1 MIVMLS
7 SACHAVAVRPP
18 LSVPGA
24 MNSEL
29 PLKGLPPRN
38 AGCAANVVIGPTGRL
53 VPLPVPGRGR
63 SWLTRSGP
71 GPPPGRR
78 RVAARPLVEPIR
90 IGSRLSA
97 VRRRSDPVSIRS
109 ANALTRAE
117 AAFKRFK
124 KKEDERLDGQNAM
137 AEYEAQRAAVREKTA
152 RLRALRL
159 ARDEAAKREDAAA

>member
-1 MIVMLS
+1 L
-7 SACHAVAVRPP
+7 
-18 LSVPGA
+18 
-24 MNSEL
+24 N
-29 PLKGLPPRN
+29 
-38 AGCAANVVIGPTGRL
+38 RL
-53 VPLPVPGRGR
+53 
-63 SWLTRSGP
+63 
-71 GPPPGRR
+71 
-78 RVAARPLVEPIR
+78 R
-90 IGSRLSA
+90 IGSRLSFA

-159 ARDEAAKREDAAA
+159 ARDAKRKDAAA